1 MDIIEAST
9 EERDPRGGSL
19 SLWLQRRRLD
29 VGKPFLRGNVLD
41 FGSHHGVL
49 TNYVSADRY
58 LGVEHDPVFIEKA
71 RQLHPTYTFVTEL
84 PKDQKFDT
92 VAAFALIEHIKDP
105 GALIAEW
112 ASVLAPGGQI
122 VMTTPHPKFEWIHTL
137 GARVG
142 LFSHHAH
149 DDHEDLIDKKLMT
162 KLGAPSALAVTTYK
176 RFLFG
181 ANQLFVLS
189 HR

>member
-1 MDIIEAST
+1 MDIIST
-9 EERDPRGGSL
+9 EGRDPRSGSL

-29 VGKPFLRGNVLD
+29 LGKPYLRGRVLD

-58 LGVEHDPVFIEKA
+58 LGVEHDPVFIAKA
-71 RQLHPTYTFVTEL
+71 RELHPEYEFVSSL
-84 PKDQKFDT
+84 PKDKTFDT
-92 VAAFALIEHIKDP
+92 IAAFAVIEHVENP
-105 GALIAEW
+105 GSFLAEW
-112 ASVLAPGGQI
+112 SAVLAPGGQL

-137 GARVG
+137 GAKVG
-142 LFSHHAH
+142 LFSQHAH

-162 KLGAPSALAVTTYK
+162 QLGAPCGLVLTTYK

-181 ANQLFVLS
+181 ANQLFVMS
-189 HR
+189 KR